1 MCVAGCFIS
10 DVVRSVTGET
20 LHVNGLYMMQDI
32 HPGISPC
39 TMTVE
44 EIMRGNFCTAW
55 PNSDAVVLQLDS
67 RDGVAMNWRELLA
80 RSESPASTVTA
91 VGQDMGS

>member
-1 MCVAGCFIS
+1 M
-10 DVVRSVTGET
+10 
-20 LHVNGLYMMQDI
+20 HVNGLYMMQDI

>member
-1 MCVAGCFIS
+1 
-10 DVVRSVTGET
+10 
-20 LHVNGLYMMQDI
+20 
-32 HPGISPC
+32 
-39 TMTVE
+39 
-44 EIMRGNFCTAW
+44 MRGNFCTAW